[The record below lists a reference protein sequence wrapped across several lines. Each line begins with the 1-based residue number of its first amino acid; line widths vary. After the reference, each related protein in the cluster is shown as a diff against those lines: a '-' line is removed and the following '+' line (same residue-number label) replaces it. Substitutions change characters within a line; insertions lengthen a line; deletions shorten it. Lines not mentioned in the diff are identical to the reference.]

1 MKQKI
6 LMTFLLKK
14 KAYVENILVG
24 KNYFE
29 HKRFLKEKKFHG
41 FYFQKKKF
49 GFQKSHDFGEKEKR
63 NYIVDLLNLPCE
75 HN

>member
-1 MKQKI
+1 
-6 LMTFLLKK
+6 MTFLLKK

-29 HKRFLKEKKFHG
+29 HKRFLKEKKVHG

-49 GFQKSHDFGEKEKR
+49 GFQKSHDFGEKEK
-63 NYIVDLLNLPCE
+63 
-75 HN
+75 